1 MMISSRLS
9 DNIAYFDKELMI
21 DNNFDI
27 VRRNIQIA
35 SKDAT
40 FYFVEGFIKDG
51 IMQNIMETLFKIKKE
66 EMMTS
71 AKDMIKQK
79 ISNVE
84 VNEIKDAN
92 EILRLILSGMICLFI
107 DGYDSAIE
115 IDARDYPSRGVEEP
129 WKDKVLRGARDGFV
143 ETLIFNTALIR
154 RRIRDKEL
162 NIEMLSMGESS
173 KTDIA
178 ICYMRNRADLK
189 LVDNIKNR
197 IKNTKVDALT
207 MNQESLA
214 ECLYAGKMI
223 NPFPKFKFTER
234 PDTSTAALLDG
245 NIVIL
250 IDNSPAAM
258 ILPTSVFDVIEEAD
272 EFYFPPIIGTYI
284 RITRFV
290 LTFAA
295 LLLTPVWLLY
305 SNNPTWL
312 PKCLEFTLMKDE
324 VNVPIILQLLILEI
338 AIDGLRLAAISTP
351 SPLST
356 PLSVT
361 AGLVIGE
368 FTVKSGWFN
377 AETMLYMSVVALAT
391 YTQASFEFGYALKF
405 MRIIMLIL
413 TQLFSVYGL
422 IAGIVLTFCAIVF
435 NKTISEKSYIYP
447 LYPWDKDKFIRKVLR
462 VRLPH
467 KTK

>member
-1 MMISSRLS
+1 MVISSKLS

-27 VRRNIQIA
+27 VRRNIKI
-35 SKDAT
+35 SKRDAA
-40 FYFVEGFIKDG
+40 FYFIEGFIKDD
-51 IMQNIMETLFKIKKE
+51 IMQNIIESLFSIE
-66 EMMTS
+66 EDELVNNANTMVIS
-71 AKDMIKQK
+71 K
-79 ISNVE
+79 ISNVD
-84 VNEIKDAN
+84 VSEIKNTD
-92 EILRLILSGMICLFI
+92 EILKSILSGIICLFV
-107 DGYDSAIE
+107 DGYDSAIK

-143 ETLIFNTALIR
+143 ETLVFNTALIR

-162 NIEMLSMGESS
+162 NIEMLTMGESS

-178 ICYMRNRADLK
+178 VCYMKNRADTT
-189 LVDNIKNR
+189 LVNNIKER
-197 IKNTKVDALT
+197 IKTTKVDALT

-214 ECLYAGKMI
+214 ECIYGGKMI
-223 NPFPKFKFTER
+223 NPFPKFKFSER
-234 PDTSTAALLDG
+234 PDTAAASLLDG

-272 EFYFPPIIGTYI
+272 EFYFPPVIGTYI
-284 RITRFV
+284 RLSRFV
-290 LTFAA
+290 LTLVT
-295 LLLTPVWLLY
+295 LLLTPIWLLY
-305 SNNPTWL
+305 SNNPEWI
-312 PKCLEFTLMKDE
+312 PKCLEFTLTKDI
-324 VNVPIILQLLILEI
+324 VNVPIILQLLILEV

-413 TQLFSVYGL
+413 TQVFGIFGL
-422 IAGIVLTFCAIVF
+422 ILGIVITLLAIIF

-447 LYPWDKDKFIRKVLR
+447 LYPWNKDMFIRKVLR

-467 KTK
+467 KNI